1 MAKRVSKPTTPVDPR
16 WQGSQFWYRAKVGEP
31 VHDKLVEYGTALR
44 GLYASA
50 HARDRVHERI
60 YDGAELRRY
69 ASAIQAL
76 QARGLSAARLNASKA
91 VVNTVV
97 SRLSK
102 QRPMPS
108 FVVDDADWSL
118 KRKAKQYRKFIVGE
132 MMQTDFDARS
142 KEALRDGAIIGTG
155 LTRIDDTGDGDKV
168 FAERVLRE
176 ELLLDPR
183 ECRYG
188 KPQQA
193 ILIRR
198 YARAH
203 LAEMF
208 PEHAGAIFNAPPSQQ
223 RPQENLDDDLATTL
237 DLDDYVDAYEAWHL
251 PRNEDG
257 RRVLCIDGAT
267 LVSEQWHEERFPIAM
282 YRYQKPQR
290 GVWGRGLIF
299 DLKDLQ
305 HRVNC
310 IVRDMQ
316 MNLQATGRGH
326 YVMQEAN
333 AVPAEL
339 LTGLQPFVLKYKGQ
353 QPPTWTAPTPIN
365 PAQLSMLQF
374 FLQQMFELPGVSQ
387 AAAASRSSLGAG
399 ASGVALDTQYDIE
412 SERFA
417 MEEAQYAEYRLEA
430 AQLYIDASKRVARK
444 RAEGKDEKRKPYVSG
459 WLGRD
464 AIEKL
469 EHDKVSLEKDDYRL
483 QLEAVNFIP
492 DTRAGKLSAVGQ
504 LAQAGVI
511 PQWLSAAL
519 FDEPDLQR
527 ANKITLAA
535 FYNCERK
542 METCADPDKP
552 MPGPAPYNDLDL
564 ELTMC
569 TAYLNNAEAENA
581 PSEVIERYL
590 QYLSLVEDAIGKKKA
605 AEAPPVDPAMAA
617 AAAGAGPGMVPGIGQ
632 TVPPMSGGAMPPEMM
647 PPLAA

>member
-1 MAKRVSKPTTPVDPR
+1 MARASKPKNTAPR
-16 WQGSQFWYRAKVGEP
+16 DARWSANQFWFKAAVGEP
-31 VHDKLVEYGTALR
+31 VHDKVVTYGTALR

-60 YDGAELRRY
+60 YDGAELRRFS
-69 ASAIQAL
+69 SAVQAL
-76 QARGLSAARLNASKA
+76 QARGIAAARLNASKS

-102 QRPMPS
+102 GKPMPS

-132 MMQTDFDARS
+132 MLQTDFDERS

-176 ELLLDPR
+176 ELLFDPR
-183 ECRYG
+183 ECKYG

-193 ILIRR
+193 MFVHRI
-198 YARAH
+198 ARAH

-208 PEHAGAIFNAPPSQQ
+208 PTNAPRIFDAPPSAMRQQ
-223 RPQENLDDDLATTL
+223 EDLDDDTTRTT
-237 DLDDYVDAYEAWHL
+237 DLDDYVDVFEAWHL
-251 PRNEDG
+251 PRCESDG
-257 RRVLCIDGAT
+257 RHVLCIEGDT
-267 LVSEQWHEERFPIAM
+267 LTSEVWHEPRFPIAM
-282 YRYQKPQR
+282 FRYQKPQK
-290 GVWGRGLIF
+290 GIWGRGLIYE
-299 DLKDLQ
+299 LKDLQ

-326 YVMQEAN
+326 YAMREQD

-339 LTGLQPFVLKYKGQ
+339 LTGLAPFVLKYKGQ
-353 QPPTWTAPTPIN
+353 TPPQWTAPQAIN
-365 PAQLSMLQF
+365 PAQLQMLQF
-374 FLQQMFELPGVSQ
+374 FIQQMYELPGVSQ
-387 AAAASRSSLGAG
+387 ASAASKSALGAG

-417 MEEAQYAEYRLEA
+417 MEEAQYAEYRLQA

-444 RAEGKDEKRKPYVSG
+444 RAEGKGEKRKPYVSG

-469 EHDKVSLEKDDYRL
+469 EHDKVSLESEDYRL

-519 FDEPDLQR
+519 FDEPDLAR

-542 METCADPDKP
+542 METLADPTKD
-552 MPGPAPYNDLDL
+552 MVAPAPYNDLEL
-564 ELTMC
+564 ELKMC
-569 TAYLNNAEAENA
+569 VAYLNNAEAENA
-581 PSEVIERYL
+581 PAEVLERYL
-590 QYLSLVEDAIGKKKA
+590 QYLGLVEDAIGKKKQG
-605 AEAPPVDPAMAA
+605 EAPPPVDPAMAA
-617 AAAGAGPGMVPGIGQ
+617 QAGVVPGVGQ
-632 TVPPMSGGAMPPEMM
+632 VVPPMSGGPMPPEMM
-647 PPLAA
+647 PPMPVA

>member
-1 MAKRVSKPTTPVDPR
+1 MAKRVSKPSTPADPR
-16 WQGSQFWYRAKVGEP
+16 WGGDQFWYRAKVGEP
-31 VHDKLVEYGTALR
+31 VHDKVVTYGTALR
-44 GLYASA
+44 GLYSSA

-60 YDGAELRRY
+60 YDGAELRRF
-69 ASAIQAL
+69 ANAIQAL
-76 QARGLSAARLNASKA
+76 QSRGFSAARLNASKA

-102 QRPMPS
+102 NRPMPS

-118 KRKAKQYRKFIVGE
+118 KRKAKQYRKFILGE

-142 KEALRDGAIIGTG
+142 KEALLDGAIVGAG
-155 LTRIDDTGDGDKV
+155 LTRIDDTGDGEKV
-168 FAERVLRE
+168 FAERVLCE
-176 ELLLDPR
+176 EWLYDPR

-203 LAEMF
+203 LADLF
-208 PEHAGAIFNAPPSQQ
+208 PEHAARIYNAPPSQL
-223 RPQENLDDDLATTL
+223 RPQENLDDDLTSAQ
-237 DLDDYVDAYEAWHL
+237 DLDDYVDAFEAWHL
-251 PRNEDG
+251 PRRDDG

-267 LVSEQWHEERFPIAM
+267 LISEQWHEERFPVATF
-282 YRYQKPQR
+282 RYQKPRR
-290 GVWGRGLIF
+290 GVWGRGLIHE
-299 DLKDLQ
+299 LKDLQ
-305 HRVNC
+305 HRINC

-316 MNLQATGRGH
+316 MNLQATGRGA
-326 YVMQEAN
+326 YVMSEAD
-333 AVPAEL
+333 AIPAEL
-339 LTGLQPFVLKYKGQ
+339 LTGLQPFTIKYKGNR
-353 QPPTWTAPTPIN
+353 PPVWTAPTPIN
-365 PAQLSMLQF
+365 PAQLEMLQF
-374 FLQQMFELPGVSQ
+374 FMQQMFEISGVSQ

-417 MEEAQYAEYRLEA
+417 MQEAQYAEYRLDA

-469 EHDKVSLEKDDYRL
+469 EHDKVSLESDDYRL

-527 ANKITLAA
+527 GAKITLAA
-535 FYNCERK
+535 FHNCERK

-552 MPGPAPYNDLDL
+552 MPAPAPYNDLQL

-581 PSEVIERYL
+581 PAEVIERYL
-590 QYLSLVEDAIGKKKA
+590 QYLSLVEDLIAKKA
-605 AEAPPVDPAMAA
+605 PPAPAVDPAMAA
-617 AAAGAGPGMVPGIGQ
+617 AGGPGIVPGVGQ